1 MKRKMKDKK
10 RKMKDKRRKMKEGG
24 GKKALVLS
32 FFIFLLLSFIFLDCA
47 PAPRFRRHRTQKQT
61 EKLPRGVY
69 QIGITSYYGKQFHNR
84 RTANGEI
91 YDMFAF
97 TCAHRTLSFGTKIKV
112 TNLKNGKWV
121 MVRVND
127 RGPFVEGRILDL
139 SYAAAK
145 KIGLVL
151 TGIAKVKIEIVNK
164 K

>member
-1 MKRKMKDKK
+1 MKRERKDERLKI
-10 RKMKDKRRKMKEGG
+10 KEGK

-32 FFIFLLLSFIFLDCA
+32 FFIFLLLSFIFSACA

-61 EKLPRGVY
+61 EKLSRGVY
-69 QIGITSYYGKQFHNR
+69 QIGIASYYGKQFHNR
-84 RTANGEI
+84 RTANGEK

-97 TCAHRTLSFGTKIKV
+97 TCAHLTLQFGTRIKV
-112 TNLKNGKWV
+112 TNLDNGKWV

-151 TGIAKVKIEIVNK
+151 TGTAKVKIEIVAP
-164 K
+164 